1 MLVLSET
8 VLVNESRLD
17 LRGFQSL
24 IEADRGNLPING
36 SEIYTSTSTSTSDVV
51 HRSRRRC
58 SPEFFE
64 SWSPATSLTT
74 VVRGWMFHGGR

>member
-1 MLVLSET
+1 VLVLSET

-17 LRGFQSL
+17 LRRFRSL
-24 IEADRGNLPING
+24 IEADCGNLRING
-36 SEIYTSTSTSTSDVV
+36 SDIYTSTSTSTKNVV

-74 VVRGWMFHGGR
+74 AVLGWMFHGGR